1 MASPP
6 APSGPSRTDAQRF
19 RIWPLLALAVGLAGL
34 FALVYGTDLGSILA
48 DQERLRSLIEGF
60 GIWGP
65 VVVVAIEA
73 IAIIASPIPSA
84 PIAIASGLAFGPL
97 LGTVYTVI
105 GAEIGSIA
113 AFLIARGAGREA
125 VRKVIPRTGFFAKLE
140 APASQRWLMMLV
152 FVSRLAPFI
161 SFDAVSYAAG
171 LTALSF
177 WRFALATLAGVI
189 PVAFLLN
196 LAGSELPALGPWLA
210 IGLVVVLGLVGLS
223 PLVWSWM
230 RQGGSKPPPA

>member
-1 MASPP
+1 MASTP
-6 APSGPSRTDAQRF
+6 APSGPSRTDAPRF
-19 RIWPLLALAVGLAGL
+19 RIWPLLAFAAGIAGL
-34 FALVYGTDLGSILA
+34 FALVYGTDLGSIVG
-48 DQERLRSLIEGF
+48 DQERLRGLIEGL

-65 VVVVAIEA
+65 VAVIALEA
-73 IAIIASPIPSA
+73 VAIIASPIPSA

-125 VRKVIPRTGFFAKLE
+125 VRKVIPRTGFFARLE
-140 APASQRWLMMLV
+140 APTSQGWLMALV
-152 FVSRLAPFI
+152 FLSRLAPFI

-171 LTALSF
+171 LTALTF

-210 IGLVVVLGLVGLS
+210 VGLVVVLGLVGLA
-223 PLVWSWM
+223 PLVWSWT
-230 RQGGSKPPPA
+230 RRGRGEPPA